1 MEDSQDVR
9 ANRGPLAW
17 LQSCKFHGQH
27 SLGSTGLLYQQHLHA
42 QARSFH
48 VSPLSIRSAPFVLE
62 PLTGSCVKEVCT
74 LDYVQLGCH
83 KR

>member
-1 MEDSQDVR
+1 MYVQTEGLWLGYSL
-9 ANRGPLAW
+9 AN
-17 LQSCKFHGQH
+17 STD
-27 SLGSTGLLYQQHLHA
+27 STGLVVPASYITNTCMS

-48 VSPLSIRSAPFVLE
+48 VSPLSIRSAPFALE
-62 PLTGSCVKEVCT
+62 PLTGPCVKEVCT